1 MAVATGGRVS
11 LVDEVRCPQQEAG
24 LCPLGGPT
32 TDTGR
37 PWESL
42 GRGVRTAQKPIVI
55 LQHRA
60 GCAPSSVTGLLND
73 SDRPWE
79 VRRLWLGEP
88 VPERPDDTSAVIVL
102 GGPMNVHEEADHS
115 FLVAEKA
122 FLRAALAA
130 DLPMLGICLGAQLLA
145 EVAGGRVY
153 RRDKEE
159 IGLVPIDL
167 VAEDDPLFVGVETP
181 FMAFES
187 HSYSFTL
194 PPGATLL
201 AGRPDGLQAFRLGNA
216 WGLQFHPEVDAD
228 RARQWVEEQL
238 SCDRENEPVAS
249 DVAAAVRA
257 RTAALLP
264 SYQQLCRRL
273 MHNWLK
279 LVA

>member
-1 MAVATGGRVS
+1 MAAASGDRES
-11 LVDEVRCPQQEAG
+11 NADAVRCPQQEAG

-32 TDTGR
+32 TDSAR
-37 PWESL
+37 PRMSS
-42 GRGVRTAQKPIVI
+42 GRGVRAAQKPIVI

-60 GCAPSSVTGLLND
+60 GCAPSSVTGFLND
-73 SDRPWE
+73 GDRPWE

-122 FLRAALAA
+122 FLRAALVA
-130 DLPMLGICLGAQLLA
+130 DLPILGICLGAQLLA
-145 EVAGGRVY
+145 EVGGGRVY

-167 VAEDDPLFVGVETP
+167 IADDPLFAGVETP

-194 PPGATLL
+194 PPGATSV
-201 AGRPDGLQAFRLGNA
+201 ARRPDGLQAFRLGNA

-238 SCDRENEPVAS
+238 SCNREHEPLPS

-273 MHNWLK
+273 MHNWLE